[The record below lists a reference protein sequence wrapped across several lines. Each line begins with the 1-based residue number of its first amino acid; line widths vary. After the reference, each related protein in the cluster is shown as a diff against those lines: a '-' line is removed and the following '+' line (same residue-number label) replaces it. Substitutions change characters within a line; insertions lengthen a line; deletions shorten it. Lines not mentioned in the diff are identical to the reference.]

1 MIQYKQTN
9 QGLEQYANK
18 KEKKEN
24 KFSHFL
30 NLDNYCSIDTIDA
43 DIVSCNPTHDRNR
56 SISMNYIDIFLEALS
71 AEKGRSEKT
80 LTSYAS
86 DLHLADDAINGGLM
100 NATESDIQNYLSS
113 LPDKASSIARKASA
127 LRGFYKFLMLEK
139 IIKNNPT
146 TNLELPKR
154 NRALPKFLTVD
165 EIELLISSAGDIR
178 NSLRLR
184 AMIELLYASGLRVS
198 ELCELPVSGILGNKL
213 LIHGKGAK
221 ERLVPMHDAAIH
233 ALNKWMD
240 ARGDT
245 DSKYVFPSNAKS
257 GHITRDGFFKILKKC
272 AVLAGID
279 PNRVSPHVLRHSF
292 ASHLLA
298 GGANLRAIQTMLGH
312 EDISTTQ
319 IYTHVMPEK
328 LKETVSNHH
337 PFANKKGI

>member
-1 MIQYKQTN
+1 
-9 QGLEQYANK
+9 
-18 KEKKEN
+18 
-24 KFSHFL
+24 
-30 NLDNYCSIDTIDA
+30 
-43 DIVSCNPTHDRNR
+43 
-56 SISMNYIDIFLEALS
+56 MNYIDIFLEALS

-80 LTSYAS
+80 LASYAS
-86 DLHLADDAINGGLM
+86 DLHLADSAIGGGLM
-100 NATESDIQNYLSS
+100 NATESDIQNYLSA

-139 IIKNNPT
+139 IITANPT
-146 TNLELPKR
+146 ANLELPKR
-154 NRALPKFLTVD
+154 NRALPKFLTVE

-198 ELCELPVSGILGNKL
+198 ELCELPMSGILGNKL

-233 ALNKWMD
+233 ALNKWID

-245 DSKYVFPSNAKS
+245 DSKYVFPSNGKT

-272 AVLAGID
+272 AVLSGID

>member
-1 MIQYKQTN
+1 
-9 QGLEQYANK
+9 
-18 KEKKEN
+18 
-24 KFSHFL
+24 
-30 NLDNYCSIDTIDA
+30 
-43 DIVSCNPTHDRNR
+43 
-56 SISMNYIDIFLEALS
+56 MNYIDIFLEALS

-80 LTSYAS
+80 LASYAS
-86 DLHLADDAINGGLM
+86 DLHLADSAIGGGLM
-100 NATESDIQNYLSS
+100 NATESDIQNYLSA

-139 IIKNNPT
+139 IITANPT
-146 TNLELPKR
+146 ANLELPKR
-154 NRALPKFLTVD
+154 NRALPKFLTVE

-198 ELCELPVSGILGNKL
+198 ELCELPMSGILGNKL

-233 ALNKWMD
+233 ALNKWID

-245 DSKYVFPSNAKS
+245 DSKYVFPSNGKT

-272 AVLAGID
+272 AVLSGID
-279 PNRVSPHVLRHSF
+279 PNHVSPHVLRHSF